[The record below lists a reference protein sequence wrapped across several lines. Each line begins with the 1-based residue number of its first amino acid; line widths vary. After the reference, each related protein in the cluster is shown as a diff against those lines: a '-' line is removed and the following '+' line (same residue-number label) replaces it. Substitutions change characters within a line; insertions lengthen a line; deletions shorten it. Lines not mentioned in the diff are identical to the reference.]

1 MNQYHITAGQRDPSE
16 TVRCAHL
23 LATPRRGRTN
33 PPLKTPNPLR
43 QRIVAPQQVCALQ
56 HEAEG
61 AVDSSV
67 AICGILVDIITIIGE
82 MNCSTTELIVRYS
95 YCSARVR
102 YSLRRP
108 DDYIAGIHDATG
120 SPTLP
125 GQLSQVWACT
135 SQIVTVTKTD
145 NGSLATGFDIYRR
158 GAAADHPEPGTGGS
172 LAARPLQPPAHH
184 WTRSPNHPITKSLV
198 PILAMGRRV
207 VTPTVSVGATELANA
222 ATSASTRL

>member
-1 MNQYHITAGQRDPSE
+1 
-16 TVRCAHL
+16 
-23 LATPRRGRTN
+23 
-33 PPLKTPNPLR
+33 
-43 QRIVAPQQVCALQ
+43 
-56 HEAEG
+56 
-61 AVDSSV
+61 
-67 AICGILVDIITIIGE
+67 

-198 PILAMGRRV
+198 PILAMGSTGRHANRFSGRHRTGQRRDL
-207 VTPTVSVGATELANA
+207 SVYTFMKLLSRDSTT
-222 ATSASTRL
+222 TS